1 MEKVL
6 NEKFIENLSVLL
18 GEENCKKLQIA
29 LNEEPTVAIRLNTSK
44 KAELPAWDVTL
55 SSVEWCDTGF
65 YLSER
70 PNFTLSPQL
79 HCGAFYVQEASS
91 MIYRHI
97 VKTLSD
103 DLPLKYADVC
113 AAPGGKTTAVID
125 VLPYGSLVVANE
137 FVSARAQI
145 LKENIQKWGY
155 HNVLVTNS
163 DTSRF
168 SKLKSFFDI
177 MAVDAPCSGEGM
189 MRKDETAVSQWS
201 PALVAQCKKM
211 QREILANIWDALK
224 PGGYLIYS
232 TCTFNREENEE
243 NVDFIC
249 NELGG
254 ESVKFDFPKEWG
266 ILSGIMTVHHC
277 YRFMPHSTR
286 GEGLF
291 VSVIRKEGD
300 YVCERVSKSP
310 KSVAKN
316 GYSEIKKWLSLPDE
330 FMLIEDSGR
339 INAIRKS
346 QLNEVETIAKN
357 LKTILTGI
365 ELAIVKG
372 KDIIPQHALA
382 LSTELREGAFPS
394 VDLDINDAIAYLKRE
409 TITLPQS
416 VDRGYVL
423 VKYAGLP
430 LGFVKNL
437 GNRANNLYPQEWR
450 IRIR

>member
-6 NEKFIENLSVLL
+6 NEKFVENLSVLL
-18 GEENCKKLQIA
+18 GDENCKKLQTA

-44 KAELPAWDVTL
+44 KAELPAWDATL
-55 SSVEWCDTGF
+55 SPVEWCDTGF

-97 VKTLSD
+97 VKILSND
-103 DLPLKYADVC
+103 FPLKYADVC
-113 AAPGGKTTAVID
+113 AAPGGKTTAAID

-137 FVSARAQI
+137 FVPTRAQI

-201 PALVAQCKKM
+201 PALVTQCKKL
-211 QREILANIWDALK
+211 QREILANVWDGLK

-232 TCTFNREENEE
+232 TCTFNRDENEE

-266 ILSGIMTVHHC
+266 ILSGIMTSHHC

-291 VSVIRKEGD
+291 VSVIRKKGD
-300 YVCERVSKSP
+300 HVCERVSKSP
-310 KSVAKN
+310 KSAVKN
-316 GYSEIKKWLSLPDE
+316 SYPEIKKWLSSPDE
-330 FMLIEDSGR
+330 FMLIESSGR

-346 QLNEVETIAKN
+346 QLSEVEVITKN

-382 LSTELREGAFPS
+382 LSTELRECAFPS
-394 VDLDINDAIAYLKRE
+394 VDLDINDAITYLKRE

-416 VDRGYVL
+416 VGRGYVL

-437 GNRANNLYPQEWR
+437 GTRANNLYPQEWR